1 MSFSWWDDEVL
12 FSEGDLLFGIG
23 GLRGGEKLLGMFFK
37 RQKIEGIFDVA
48 MKEVVPGEIRLS
60 DGRGLPFG
68 YAMVVPPFVGA
79 EVVKASGLGNAK
91 GFIEV
96 KDTYQTLSYPNVYA
110 VGIAT
115 AVNAPWQSANAVGV
129 PKTGFPVDDGARGGR
144 QHRVTDPGRAAEQ
157 GGELRRHAGRLHQ
170 WTPATTAS

>member
-1 MSFSWWDDEVL
+1 
-12 FSEGDLLFGIG
+12 
-23 GLRGGEKLLGMFFK
+23 
-37 RQKIEGIFDVA
+37 
-48 MKEVVPGEIRLS
+48 
-60 DGRGLPFG
+60 
-68 YAMVVPPFVGA
+68 MVVPPFVGA

-129 PKTGFPVDDGARGGR
+129 PKDRAPGGDNGTRGGR
-144 QHRVTDPGRAAEQ
+144 QHRVTDPGRAAKQ
-157 GGELRRHAGRLHQ
+157 GGEL
-170 WTPATTAS
+170 